1 MCVVSDNTIGI
12 EAATYVK
19 RTFELYL
26 SLGVILFCLELVE
39 AAEGAMAQKEELV
52 DIQSSALRVSEM
64 EILSSIVHH
73 NYYYNLFSTFP
84 RKLKKKPHVPL
95 LV

>member
-1 MCVVSDNTIGI
+1 VVSDNTIGI

-39 AAEGAMAQKEELV
+39 AAEGAMA
-52 DIQSSALRVSEM
+52 
-64 EILSSIVHH
+64 
-73 NYYYNLFSTFP
+73 
-84 RKLKKKPHVPL
+84 
-95 LV
+95 